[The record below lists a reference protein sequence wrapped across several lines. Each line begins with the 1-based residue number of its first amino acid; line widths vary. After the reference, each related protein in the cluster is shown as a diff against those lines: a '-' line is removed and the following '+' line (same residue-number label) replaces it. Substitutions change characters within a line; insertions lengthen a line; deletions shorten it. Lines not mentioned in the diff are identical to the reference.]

1 MKFQCIQY
9 LKLEEAVVLNIC
21 YQWVFV
27 GTAAVS
33 MALYMFMFL
42 VMVVGVYQKM
52 KKRQRTLS
60 QMSISAQKRFEVGT
74 LDD

>member
-1 MKFQCIQY
+1 M
-9 LKLEEAVVLNIC
+9 VLNVC

-52 KKRQRTLS
+52 KKQKTLSDVRQRS
-60 QMSISAQKRFEVGT
+60 EEV
-74 LDD
+74 

>member
-1 MKFQCIQY
+1 MI
-9 LKLEEAVVLNIC
+9 LNVG

-52 KKRQRTLS
+52 KKRQGTLS
-60 QMSISAQKRFEVGT
+60 QLSVSAQKRFEVGT
-74 LDD
+74 Q

>member
-1 MKFQCIQY
+1 M
-9 LKLEEAVVLNIC
+9 VLNVR

-52 KKRQRTLS
+52 VKKQKTLS
-60 QMSISAQKRFEVGT
+60 QMSVSAQKKFEVGAF
-74 LDD
+74 DDC